1 MMTIRILQADN
12 SILED
17 KLKAMTAKY
26 EAVRDLAV

>member
-1 MMTIRILQADN
+1 MITIRILQADN
-12 SILED
+12 SILEE

>member
-17 KLKAMTAKY
+17 KLKSMTAKY